1 MGEFSITHLLLLSII
16 FLIFFGPSRLPQLG
30 QSLGKAIRGFKQGLN
45 EIDADVKDV
54 TQEQRNV
61 GSQQPQNYQQTLPP
75 HQQQNYSQNNQTQAP
90 HAEPMTAGT
99 DSQKKNT

>member
-1 MGEFSITHLLLLSII
+1 MGEFSITHLLLLTVI

-45 EIDADVKDV
+45 EIDAEVKDV

-61 GSQQPQNYQQTLPP
+61 GPQQQPNYQQTLPP
-75 HQQQNYSQNNQTQAP
+75 QQQQPNYSHQQTQQQDPATVP
-90 HAEPMTAGT
+90 GA